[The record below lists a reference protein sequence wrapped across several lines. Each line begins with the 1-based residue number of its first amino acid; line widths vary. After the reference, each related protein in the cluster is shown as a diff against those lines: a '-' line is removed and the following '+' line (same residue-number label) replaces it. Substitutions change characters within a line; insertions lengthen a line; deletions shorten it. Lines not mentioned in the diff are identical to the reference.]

1 MKYIFIICSSLLFA
15 FACDKKQEV
24 NTQITLTTTD
34 ISALTSNSVT
44 TGGNIT
50 SSGGIN
56 ITSKGVVWS
65 TINNPTIILSTKTN
79 DGVGAINFTSSIT
92 GLNADTKYYVRAY
105 ATNQSGTY
113 YGNEISFTTRA
124 AVSFATV
131 TSANGKVWMDRNLG
145 AARVATSIT
154 DTSAYG
160 DLYQWGRGSD
170 QHQSRKSIT
179 IVTQSSTDV
188 PGNANFILPNTPLTD
203 WRSPAN
209 INLWQGA
216 NGINN
221 PCPTGF
227 RLPTEAEWNTELSSW
242 TTKNADGAFTSPL
255 KLTVAGSREIT
266 INGAGVSGSYW
277 SSTISGD
284 GSRYLNISSA
294 GSFVLTHNR
303 SYGGSIRCI
312 KE

>member
-1 MKYIFIICSSLLFA
+1 MKNIVILFSLLIVFG
-15 FACDKKQEV
+15 CDKKENV

-34 ISALTSNSVT
+34 VSSITSNSVA
-44 TGGNIT
+44 TGGTIISNGGLTIT
-50 SSGGIN
+50 A
-56 ITSKGVVWS
+56 KGVVWS
-65 TINNPTIILSTKTN
+65 TSNNPTILLSTKTN
-79 DGVGAINFTSSIT
+79 DGNGTSSFTSNVT
-92 GLNADTKYYVRAY
+92 GLSADTKYFIRAY
-105 ATNQSGTY
+105 ASNQSGTY
-113 YGNEISFTTRA
+113 YGSEISFTTRA
-124 AVSFATV
+124 AGSFATV

-145 AARVATSIT
+145 ASRVATNIT

-160 DLYQWGRGSD
+160 DLYQWGRGAD
-170 QHQSRKSIT
+170 QHQSRKSI
-179 IVTQSSTDV
+179 IIATQSTTDV

-209 INLWQGA
+209 TNLWQGV

-227 RLPTEAEWNTELSSW
+227 RLPTEAEWNAELSSW
-242 TTKNADGAFTSPL
+242 TTKNADGAFASPL
-255 KLTVAGSREIT
+255 KLTVAGSRELT
-266 INGAGVSGSYW
+266 INGAGISGSYW

-312 KE
+312 RE

>member
-1 MKYIFIICSSLLFA
+1 MKNIFILCALFL
-15 FACDKKQEV
+15 FLACDKKQV
-24 NTQITLTTTD
+24 ANTQITLTTTD
-34 ISALTSNSVT
+34 ISALTSSSVT

-50 SSGGIN
+50 SSGELA
-56 ITSKGVVWS
+56 ITAKGVVWS
-65 TINNPTIILSTKTN
+65 TSNNPTIILSTKTN
-79 DGVGAINFTSSIT
+79 DAGTTSFTSSIT

-124 AVSFATV
+124 ASSFATV
-131 TSANGKVWMDRNLG
+131 TGANGRIWMDRNLG
-145 AARVATSIT
+145 ASRVATSSS

-170 QHQSRKSIT
+170 QHQSRKSI
-179 IVTQSSTDV
+179 IIATQSSTDV

-203 WRSPAN
+203 WRNPAN
-209 INLWQGA
+209 VNLWQGV

-242 TTKNADGAFTSPL
+242 TTKNADGAYASPL
-255 KLTVAGSREIT
+255 KLTVAGSRELT
-266 INGAGVSGSYW
+266 INGAGTSGSYW

-284 GSRYLNISSA
+284 GSRYLNNSSA

>member
-1 MKYIFIICSSLLFA
+1 MKNILIACSLLFV
-15 FACDKKQEV
+15 FACDKRNEA

-56 ITSKGVVWS
+56 ITAKGVVWS
-65 TINNPTIILSTKTN
+65 TSNNPTILLSTKTN
-79 DGVGAINFTSSIT
+79 DAGTTGFTSNIT
-92 GLNADTKYYVRAY
+92 GLNADTKYFVRAY

-124 AVSFATV
+124 ANSFGTV
-131 TSANGKVWMDRNLG
+131 TSANGRVWLDRNLG
-145 AARVATSIT
+145 ASRVATNIT

-160 DLYQWGRGSD
+160 DLYQWGRGAD

-179 IVTQSSTDV
+179 IATQSSTDV

-209 INLWQGA
+209 VNLWQGV

-242 TTKNADGAFTSPL
+242 TTKNADGAFASPL

-266 INGAGVSGSYW
+266 INGAGTSGSYW
-277 SSTISGD
+277 SSTRSGD

>member
-1 MKYIFIICSSLLFA
+1 MKNILIICSLFFV
-15 FACDKKQEV
+15 FACDKRNEA

-56 ITSKGVVWS
+56 ITAKGVVWS
-65 TINNPTIILSTKTN
+65 TSNNPTILLSTKTN
-79 DGVGAINFTSSIT
+79 DAGTTSFTTSIT
-92 GLNADTKYYVRAY
+92 GLNADTKYFVRAY

-124 AVSFATV
+124 ANSFGTV
-131 TSANGKVWMDRNLG
+131 TSANGRVWLDRNLG
-145 AARVATSIT
+145 ASRVATSIT

-160 DLYQWGRGSD
+160 DLYQWGRGAD
-170 QHQSRKSIT
+170 QHQSRKSI
-179 IVTQSSTDV
+179 IIATQSSTDI

-203 WRSPAN
+203 WRNPAN
-209 INLWQGA
+209 VNLWQGV

-242 TTKNADGAFTSPL
+242 TTKNADGAFASPL

-266 INGAGVSGSYW
+266 INGAGTSGSYW

>member
-1 MKYIFIICSSLLFA
+1 MKNILILWALFL
-15 FACDKKQEV
+15 FLACNKKQV
-24 NTQITLTTTD
+24 ANTQITLTTTD
-34 ISALTSNSVT
+34 ISALTSSSVT

-50 SSGGIN
+50 SSGELA
-56 ITSKGVVWS
+56 ITAKGVVWNTS
-65 TINNPTIILSTKTN
+65 NNPTIILSTKTN
-79 DGVGAINFTSSIT
+79 DAGTTSFTSSIT
-92 GLNADTKYYVRAY
+92 GLNADTKYYIRAY

-113 YGNEISFTTRA
+113 YGNEISFTTRTA
-124 AVSFATV
+124 SSFATV
-131 TSANGKVWMDRNLG
+131 TSANGRIWMDRNLG
-145 AARVATSIT
+145 ASRVATSSS

-170 QHQSRKSIT
+170 QHQSRKSI
-179 IVTQSSTDV
+179 IIATQSSTDV

-203 WRSPAN
+203 WRNPAN
-209 INLWQGA
+209 VNLWQGV

-242 TTKNADGAFTSPL
+242 TTKNADGAFASPL
-255 KLTVAGSREIT
+255 KLTVAGSRELT
-266 INGAGVSGSYW
+266 INGAGTSGSYW

-284 GSRYLNISSA
+284 GSRYLNVSSA